1 MKTFGLLGY
10 PLSHSFSKSY
20 FTEKFQQLSY
30 DAQYINFEFD
40 DISDLKN
47 KLSEYPNLIGFNVT
61 IPYKEKITKWIDD
74 YDWGI
79 SNLGAINTVKIIPDN
94 SWKGYNTDIIGFE
107 KSILE
112 ITDLDSHQNALILGS
127 GGASK
132 AVQFA
137 LQKFKVPYC
146 VISRSPDKE
155 LFELSYNECTSELIQ
170 ESTLIINTTPLGMS
184 PNIDSCPMIDYSSI
198 SSKHV
203 CMDLVYNPAETL
215 FLRKCKEQKALT
227 LNGYKMLVYQADAA
241 LAIWLNDSE

>member
-79 SNLGAINTVKIIPDN
+79 SNLGAINTVKILPDN

-132 AVQFA
+132 AVQFVM
-137 LQKFKVPYC
+137 QKYRVPYC
-146 VISRSPDKE
+146 VISRHPDKE
-155 LFELSYNECTSELIQ
+155 RFEMDYQECTSDLIKD
-170 ESTLIINTTPLGMS
+170 STLIINTTPLGMHPDTNVF
-184 PNIDSCPMIDYSSI
+184 PNIDYSSI
-198 SSKHV
+198 GSKHV
-203 CMDLVYNPAETL
+203 CMDLIYNPDETL
-215 FLRKCKEQKALT
+215 FLQKCKQQNALT
-227 LNGYKMLVYQADAA
+227 LNGFKMLIYQAEASFS
-241 LAIWLNDSE
+241 IWMNDSE